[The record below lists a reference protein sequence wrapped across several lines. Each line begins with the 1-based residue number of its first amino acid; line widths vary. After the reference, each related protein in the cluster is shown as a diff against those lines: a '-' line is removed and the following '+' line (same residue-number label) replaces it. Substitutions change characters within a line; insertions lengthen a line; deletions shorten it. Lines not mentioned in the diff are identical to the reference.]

1 MIRHTCQVIEFF
13 KLQIILSGYSTCLS
27 GQSTCIS
34 LKPSNYLE
42 VIGNELKLV
51 SEMKLLLQM
60 KGFSSCEGL
69 MDIKPILKNYRAEK
83 EILLNHPSWEEES
96 LGCSRVLI

>member
-1 MIRHTCQVIEFF
+1 MIRHTCQVIESS
-13 KLQIILSGYSTCLS
+13 KLQIILSGYSPYLS
-27 GQSTCIS
+27 GQTSCIS

-60 KGFSSCEGL
+60 KRLSSCEGL
-69 MDIKPILKNYRAEK
+69 TDGY
-83 EILLNHPSWEEES
+83 
-96 LGCSRVLI
+96 